1 MTPARGRRSRVY
13 DDRPT
18 EASSTPR
25 QPDQQGNYMRA
36 EPYLTHDLNRDDDA
50 WQDSGTTAAQRGR
63 HGEGAETTGNSVRGA
78 LSGGLTGA
86 TTTRGGQQGGI
97 GASAYDAEP
106 SMGDGRVTD
115 DLTYD
120 AARVEHDLTLSEQ
133 YGGAM
138 ETPHGPIHRGLT
150 SDELGAI
157 SESER
162 DDSARDERRRDDT

>member
-13 DDRPT
+13 DDRRT
-18 EASSTPR
+18 EATSTR
-25 QPDQQGNYMRA
+25 QPDQQGDYMRA
-36 EPYLTHDLNRDDDA
+36 EPYLTHDLNRDGA

-63 HGEGAETTGNSVRGA
+63 HGEGAESTGNSVRGA

-106 SMGDGRVTD
+106 TLGDGRVTD
-115 DLTYD
+115 DLAYD
-120 AARVEHDLTLSEQ
+120 AARVERDLTLSEQ

-138 ETPHGPIHRGLT
+138 EAPRGPIHSGLT
-150 SDELGAI
+150 FDELGAI
-157 SESER
+157 AEPER